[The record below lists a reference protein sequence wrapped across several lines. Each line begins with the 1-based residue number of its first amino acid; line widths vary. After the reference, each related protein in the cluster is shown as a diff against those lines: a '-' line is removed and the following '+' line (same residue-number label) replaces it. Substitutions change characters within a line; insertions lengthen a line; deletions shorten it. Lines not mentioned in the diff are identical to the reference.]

1 MAIVK
6 TTAPGEDFPGKKKTN
21 KPVPVNTGV
30 RPGGVQTRPATTVGS
45 KTFLQDTIAELKRVV
60 WPSQEQRIAGT
71 VVTIGLLIFFSLYI
85 YGLDRLI
92 SVIFKALGLET
103 DGK

>member
-6 TTAPGEDFPGKKKTN
+6 TTAPGEDFPGKKNPN
-21 KPVPVNTGV
+21 KPTPTPVAT
-30 RPGGVQTRPATTVGS
+30 RPGGQTRPATTVGS

-85 YGLDRLI
+85 FGLDRLI
-92 SVIFKALGLET
+92 SVIFTLLGLET
-103 DGK
+103 DVK

>member
-6 TTAPGEDFPGKKKTN
+6 TTAPGEDFPGKKKSD
-21 KPVPVNTGV
+21 KPVTSQVAT
-30 RPGGVQTRPATTVGS
+30 RPGNQARPATTVGS
-45 KTFLQDTIAELKRVV
+45 KTFLQDTIAELRRVV

-92 SVIFKALGLET
+92 SVVFTLLGLET
-103 DGK
+103 DVK

>member
-6 TTAPGEDFPGKKKTN
+6 TTAPGEDFPGKKKPN
-21 KPVPVNTGV
+21 KDVPVKAGA
-30 RPGGVQTRPATTVGS
+30 RPGGVQVRPANPATS

-85 YGLDRLI
+85 SGLDRLI
-92 SVIFKALGLET
+92 SVIFTLLGLET
-103 DGK
+103 EVK